1 MGHWEGDTVR
11 GRSGHTC
18 LVTLVE
24 RNSLYTRL
32 SAVIPK
38 TAQDVAQAINRA
50 LGGLAAY
57 TLTLDNGSEFAQYA
71 KITRTLGTDVYFADP
86 GRPGQRARNENT
98 NGLIRQYIPK
108 RAKLEQLPIRQIRMI
123 EYRLNHRPRKSLGYK
138 TPHEV
143 FFNLPITPV
152 AIRD

>member
-1 MGHWEGDTVR
+1 M
-11 GRSGHTC
+11 
-18 LVTLVE
+18 
-24 RNSLYTRL
+24 
-32 SAVIPK
+32 IPK